1 MQDFGKLIRSGAF
14 YVDKTSFIK
23 EWWENQDD
31 VTLVTR
37 PRRFGKTLNLSM
49 VDYFFSNQHADSGK
63 LFENLDIWKEEKYQD
78 LQGTFPVNPDIS
90 LPSRY
95 PDSQTAFRNP
105 HADWRKNNPP
115 YLDLTSFQN
124 VSGA

>member
-1 MQDFGKLIRSGAF
+1 MNSTISIGMQDFGKLIRSGAF

-78 LQGTFPVNPDIS
+78 LQ
-90 LPSRY
+90 SRKCFRLW
-95 PDSQTAFRNP
+95 SRWERQTR
-105 HADWRKNNPP
+105 RMK
-115 YLDLTSFQN
+115 
-124 VSGA
+124 